1 LVDQVKTPMEE
12 EIKQENE
19 NIKEEQEITKEELL
33 EKYSNL
39 EKEYEAQKE
48 RCSKLESL
56 LRVSNEKLVSLQKEL
71 EQLKEHYRK
80 EREHLKKYAHEG
92 IVKDILDVIDNFE
105 RAMAQFS
112 NMESLDQNTKNILLG
127 IDMIYKDLK
136 NILKKHGVEEL
147 ELKGQIF
154 DPTIAEAVDT
164 IQDDNLGP
172 DEIVEVITKG
182 YKLHDKVIR
191 AARVVVNVAREE
203 IT

>member
-1 LVDQVKTPMEE
+1 MEE
-12 EIKQENE
+12 EIKQENHE
-19 NIKEEQEITKEELL
+19 TKNEITKEELL
-33 EKYSNL
+33 EKLSNL
-39 EKEYEAQKE
+39 EKEYKAQKE

-80 EREHLKKYAHEG
+80 EREHLKKYGHEG
-92 IVKDILDVIDNFE
+92 LVKDILDVIDNFE
-105 RAMAQFS
+105 RAIAQFGS
-112 NMESLDQNTKNILLG
+112 MESLDQNTKNILLG

-164 IQDDNLGP
+164 IQDDSLGP
-172 DEIVEVITKG
+172 DEIAEVITKG
-182 YKLHDKVIR
+182 YKLYDKVIR
-191 AARVVVNVAREE
+191 AGRVVVNVTREE

>member
-1 LVDQVKTPMEE
+1 MEE
-12 EIKQENE
+12 EIKQGNE
-19 NIKEEQEITKEELL
+19 NIQEEQELTKEQLI
-33 EKYSNL
+33 EKLSYL
-39 EKEYEAQKE
+39 EKEYEVQKE
-48 RCSKLESL
+48 RCSKLEAL
-56 LRVSNEKLVSLQKEL
+56 VRASNEKLISLNREL

-80 EREHLKKYAHEG
+80 EREQLKKYAYEG
-92 IVKDILDVIDNFE
+92 IVKDMLDVIDNFE
-105 RAMAQFS
+105 RAIAQFG
-112 NMESLDQNTKNILLG
+112 NMESLDQNTKNILIG

-154 DPTIAEAVDT
+154 DPTLAEAVDT
-164 IQDDNLGP
+164 IQDDNFGP

-182 YKLHDKVIR
+182 YRLHDKVIR

>member
-1 LVDQVKTPMEE
+1 VKTPMEE
-12 EIKQENE
+12 EIKQGNE
-19 NIKEEQEITKEELL
+19 NIQEEQELTKEQLI
-33 EKYSNL
+33 EKLSYL
-39 EKEYEAQKE
+39 EKEYEVQKE
-48 RCSKLESL
+48 RCSKLEAL
-56 LRVSNEKLVSLQKEL
+56 VRASNEKLISLNREL

-80 EREHLKKYAHEG
+80 EREQLKKYAYEG
-92 IVKDILDVIDNFE
+92 IVKDMLDVIDNFE
-105 RAMAQFS
+105 RAIAQFG
-112 NMESLDQNTKNILLG
+112 NMESLDQNTKNILIG

-154 DPTIAEAVDT
+154 DPTLAEAVDT
-164 IQDDNLGP
+164 IQDDNFGP

-182 YKLHDKVIR
+182 YRLHDKVIR

>member
-1 LVDQVKTPMEE
+1 VKSTMEE
-12 EIKQENE
+12 EIKQGNE
-19 NIKEEQEITKEELL
+19 NIQEEQEITKEELL

-39 EKEYEAQKE
+39 EKEYEVQKE
-48 RCSKLESL
+48 RCSKLEAL
-56 LRVSNEKLVSLQKEL
+56 IRASNEKLVSLNREL
-71 EQLKEHYRK
+71 EQLKDHYRK
-80 EREHLKKYAHEG
+80 EREQLKKYAHEG
-92 IVKDILDVIDNFE
+92 IVKEILDVLDNFE
-105 RAMAQFS
+105 RAMAQFQTIENLDS
-112 NMESLDQNTKNILLG
+112 NVKNILIG
-127 IDMIYKDLK
+127 VDMIYKDLK

>member
-1 LVDQVKTPMEE
+1 MEE
-12 EIKQENE
+12 EIKQENHE
-19 NIKEEQEITKEELL
+19 TQNEITKEELL
-33 EKYSNL
+33 EKLSNL

-48 RCSKLESL
+48 RCLKLESL

-80 EREHLKKYAHEG
+80 EREHLKKYGHESM
-92 IVKDILDVIDNFE
+92 VKDMLDVIDNFE
-105 RAMAQFS
+105 RAIAQFG

-172 DEIVEVITKG
+172 DEIAEVITKG
-182 YKLHDKVIR
+182 YRLYDKVIR
-191 AARVVVNVAREE
+191 AGRVVVNVAREE